1 MLLGVLS
8 YWALVDF
15 PEKAHKSWK
24 FITQRESQFIIDR
37 VNKDRGDA
45 TPEPFNAGKFFRA
58 GLDPKIWGF
67 AMVSAVTCAGS
78 DNLLTGVDI
87 LQHDDRHVC
96 FGVFLTHNPKCEHE
110 VLRRSFPVFR

>member
-45 TPEPFNAGKFFRA
+45 TPEPFAAGKFFRA

-67 AMVSAVTCAGS
+67 AMVSAVICA
-78 DNLLTGVDI
+78 DNNILLTGVDI
-87 LQHDDRHVC
+87 L
-96 FGVFLTHNPKCEHE
+96 
-110 VLRRSFPVFR
+110 